1 MKDVRDNVFSF
12 LDDWY
17 GRLDDII
24 EDLKNNGFAVLNAT
38 NEFIDVSDENDKEYV
53 LKLGGTEKTITINKI
68 ESLNESLI
76 PITEGGI
83 YPVDLDNGA
92 DEAFIKVVNEIL
104 GGNVSEVDNLELIP
118 ALGFGGG
125 GRYWYRA
132 KIILDEETIVNFIT
146 DESTPEAKNLLDS
159 GDLIINPYSDISIDC
174 SANKKEYVDGTTLDA
189 LNDSDA
195 NMEKLDN
202 ESIIIGEAIIAKLF
216 ESEDKIIK
224 VLKEYEYS
232 DDDDYIDESLIPI
245 QEYYD
250 EDEWDDDELASI
262 YGGDTKDS
270 QKAIADEMNEST
282 LNEASNPRADLE
294 FKINKLAVSL
304 NRNGNYELSRYNK
317 NKLRELAL
325 AIINYRNNYDS
336 KAYQI
341 YIDMINRKAKSW
353 STPTYDEY
361 RTKYANKLGMNE
373 SVYDGDTANWN
384 KISIGDV
391 ARWTTKGMG
400 RLPKVGDSFRVGP
413 FIGKCTKI
421 SGSKVYMKV
430 ESNARES
437 DVNESSGHP
446 KLGKKIKQLKGWK
459 IYQGTDQFGETVF
472 RCFTPD
478 DDYPTVGYEDWEC
491 ETLDQAISWIE
502 NYDLKESKKPV
513 NESNKELARIAFE
526 DILKPFNGTDIKYTD
541 ETEDAEFKTHSYVA
555 NIISTPQYVEL
566 IKKLIDSDKY
576 EYDPDFNDYVK
587 YTEYGQIT
595 IIIEDKYITIE
606 VMYNNDEDYFDENL
620 ILIKEKNNDE
630 KVIYKDNINIDMNVV
645 ITEDPN
651 NSEYYNIYVDDDP
664 TLFLQEPKSAVKKL
678 KLTALDAVIDY
689 YKAEHFSDT
698 DY

>member
-68 ESLNESLI
+68 E
-76 PITEGGI
+76 
-83 YPVDLDNGA
+83 
-92 DEAFIKVVNEIL
+92 
-104 GGNVSEVDNLELIP
+104 
-118 ALGFGGG
+118 AL
-125 GRYWYRA
+125 
-132 KIILDEETIVNFIT
+132 
-146 DESTPEAKNLLDS
+146 
-159 GDLIINPYSDISIDC
+159 
-174 SANKKEYVDGTTLDA
+174 
-189 LNDSDA
+189 
-195 NMEKLDN
+195 
-202 ESIIIGEAIIAKLF
+202 
-216 ESEDKIIK
+216 
-224 VLKEYEYS
+224 
-232 DDDDYIDESLIPI
+232 DESLIPI

-250 EDEWDDDELASI
+250 EDEWDDDDELASI

-270 QKAIADEMNEST
+270 QKAIADEMKE
-282 LNEASNPRADLE
+282 LYLDEAS
-294 FKINKLAVSL
+294 
-304 NRNGNYELSRYNK
+304 
-317 NKLRELAL
+317 
-325 AIINYRNNYDS
+325 
-336 KAYQI
+336 
-341 YIDMINRKAKSW
+341 
-353 STPTYDEY
+353 
-361 RTKYANKLGMNE
+361 
-373 SVYDGDTANWN
+373 
-384 KISIGDV
+384 
-391 ARWTTKGMG
+391 
-400 RLPKVGDSFRVGP
+400 
-413 FIGKCTKI
+413 
-421 SGSKVYMKV
+421 
-430 ESNARES
+430 
-437 DVNESSGHP
+437 HP
-446 KLGKKIKQLKGWK
+446 KLGKRVKSLKGWK
-459 IYQGTDQFGETVF
+459 IYQGTNNYGDEVF

-478 DDYPTVGYEDWEC
+478 EDRPAVGYEDWETD
-491 ETLDQAISWIE
+491 TLEQAISWIE
-502 NYDLKESKKPV
+502 NYDLKASKKPT

-595 IIIEDKYITIE
+595 IVIKDKYITIE
-606 VMYNNDEDYFDENL
+606 VMYNDDEENSIPIKESALDESLIPITEGGIYPVALYSGADEAFIKVVNEILGGNVSEVDNLELIPALGFGGGGRYWYRAKIILDEETIVNFITEESTPEAKNLLDSGDLIINSYSDISIDCSADKKYYIDGTTLDALNDSDANMEKLDNESNIIGEAIIAKLFESEDKIIEVLKKYEDLDNDDEDYFEENL

>member
-1 MKDVRDNVFSF
+1 MKDVRDNAFSF

-24 EDLKNNGFAVLNAT
+24 EDLKNNGFTVLNAT

-68 ESLNESLI
+68 E
-76 PITEGGI
+76 
-83 YPVDLDNGA
+83 
-92 DEAFIKVVNEIL
+92 
-104 GGNVSEVDNLELIP
+104 
-118 ALGFGGG
+118 AL
-125 GRYWYRA
+125 
-132 KIILDEETIVNFIT
+132 
-146 DESTPEAKNLLDS
+146 
-159 GDLIINPYSDISIDC
+159 
-174 SANKKEYVDGTTLDA
+174 
-189 LNDSDA
+189 
-195 NMEKLDN
+195 
-202 ESIIIGEAIIAKLF
+202 
-216 ESEDKIIK
+216 
-224 VLKEYEYS
+224 
-232 DDDDYIDESLIPI
+232 DESLIPI

-262 YGGDTKDS
+262 YDGDTKDS
-270 QKAIADEMNEST
+270 RKAIADEMNEST
-282 LNEASNPRADLE
+282 LNEASNPRDDLE
-294 FKINKLAVSL
+294 SKINKFALSL
-304 NRNGNYELSRYNK
+304 NRMSNYELSRYNK

-336 KAYQI
+336 KAYQL
-341 YIDMINRKAKSW
+341 YIDMINRNSKSW
-353 STPTYDEY
+353 GTPTYDEY

>member
-68 ESLNESLI
+68 E
-76 PITEGGI
+76 
-83 YPVDLDNGA
+83 
-92 DEAFIKVVNEIL
+92 
-104 GGNVSEVDNLELIP
+104 
-118 ALGFGGG
+118 AL
-125 GRYWYRA
+125 
-132 KIILDEETIVNFIT
+132 
-146 DESTPEAKNLLDS
+146 
-159 GDLIINPYSDISIDC
+159 
-174 SANKKEYVDGTTLDA
+174 
-189 LNDSDA
+189 
-195 NMEKLDN
+195 
-202 ESIIIGEAIIAKLF
+202 
-216 ESEDKIIK
+216 
-224 VLKEYEYS
+224 
-232 DDDDYIDESLIPI
+232 DESLIPI

-250 EDEWDDDELASI
+250 EDECDDELASI

-270 QKAIADEMNEST
+270 QKAIADEMKE
-282 LNEASNPRADLE
+282 LYLDEAS
-294 FKINKLAVSL
+294 
-304 NRNGNYELSRYNK
+304 
-317 NKLRELAL
+317 
-325 AIINYRNNYDS
+325 
-336 KAYQI
+336 
-341 YIDMINRKAKSW
+341 
-353 STPTYDEY
+353 
-361 RTKYANKLGMNE
+361 
-373 SVYDGDTANWN
+373 
-384 KISIGDV
+384 
-391 ARWTTKGMG
+391 
-400 RLPKVGDSFRVGP
+400 
-413 FIGKCTKI
+413 
-421 SGSKVYMKV
+421 
-430 ESNARES
+430 
-437 DVNESSGHP
+437 HP
-446 KLGKKIKQLKGWK
+446 KLGKRVKSLKGWK
-459 IYQGTDQFGETVF
+459 IYQGTNNYGDEVF

-478 DDYPTVGYEDWEC
+478 DDRPTIGYEDWETD
-491 ETLDQAISWIE
+491 TLEQAISWIE

-606 VMYNNDEDYFDENL
+606 VMYNDDEDYFNENL
-620 ILIKEKNNDE
+620 ILIKEKYNDE
-630 KVIYKDNINIDMNVV
+630 KIIYKDNVNIDMNVV

>member
-1 MKDVRDNVFSF
+1 MKDVRDNAFSF

-24 EDLKNNGFAVLNAT
+24 EDLKNNGFTVLNAT

-68 ESLNESLI
+68 EVLDESLI

-83 YPVDLDNGA
+83 YPVALYSGA

-104 GGNVSEVDNLELIP
+104 GGNVSEVNNLELIP

-132 KIILDEETIVNFIT
+132 NIILDEETIVNFIT
-146 DESTPEAKNLLDS
+146 EESTPEAKNLLDS
-159 GDLIINPYSDISIDC
+159 GDLIINSYSDISIDC
-174 SANKKEYVDGTTLDA
+174 SADKEYYIDGTTLDA

-232 DDDDYIDESLIPI
+232 DNDDYIDESLIPI

-270 QKAIADEMNEST
+270 QKAIADEMKE
-282 LNEASNPRADLE
+282 LYLDEAS
-294 FKINKLAVSL
+294 
-304 NRNGNYELSRYNK
+304 
-317 NKLRELAL
+317 
-325 AIINYRNNYDS
+325 
-336 KAYQI
+336 
-341 YIDMINRKAKSW
+341 
-353 STPTYDEY
+353 
-361 RTKYANKLGMNE
+361 
-373 SVYDGDTANWN
+373 
-384 KISIGDV
+384 
-391 ARWTTKGMG
+391 
-400 RLPKVGDSFRVGP
+400 
-413 FIGKCTKI
+413 
-421 SGSKVYMKV
+421 
-430 ESNARES
+430 
-437 DVNESSGHP
+437 HP
-446 KLGKKIKQLKGWK
+446 KLGKRVKSLKGWK
-459 IYQGTDQFGETVF
+459 IYQGTNNYGDEVF

-478 DDYPTVGYEDWEC
+478 DDRPAIGYEDWETD
-491 ETLDQAISWIE
+491 TLEQAISWIE
-502 NYDLKESKKPV
+502 NYDLKESKKPT

-606 VMYNNDEDYFDENL
+606 VMYNNDEDYFEENL